1 MALPFPPT
9 TADQGPLRMTPD
21 ELHLPDFV
29 SAAFAG
35 AQVLVTG
42 GAGFIGGHIAHAAVA
57 LGARVRVLDDLS
69 GGTPD
74 NLPEGAEFIRA
85 DVRDTAKVAG
95 AVAGCRFV
103 FHQAAMVSVPVS
115 VERPGE
121 CVAVNVVATDGLLAA
136 CARAGVQ
143 RVMFAA
149 SAAAY
154 GNEPRLPCRED
165 QNPDAWSPYA
175 MSKVTGELLC
185 QSYSRCFG
193 LSTAALR
200 YFNVYGERQNPN
212 SAYAA
217 VISAFHKALTT
228 GARPKI
234 FGDGGQTRDFVHVL
248 DVVRANLLA
257 AACPERLVGRPM
269 NIGTGIKT
277 DLRTVLA
284 QMAQALGVQGEAGE
298 PEFLP
303 ARAGDIRESV
313 ADIALAR
320 RTLGY
325 APTLDFA
332 SGVRRMFQR
341 SGARATVQ
349 AGGGR

>member
-1 MALPFPPT
+1 MTPSAPSSTELALPAHVAP
-9 TADQGPLRMTPD
+9 
-21 ELHLPDFV
+21 
-29 SAAFAG
+29 AFAG
-35 AQVLVTG
+35 ATVLITG
-42 GAGFIGGHIAHAAVA
+42 GAGFIGGHIAHAAAA
-57 LGARVRVLDDLS
+57 LGARVRVMDDLS
-69 GGTPD
+69 GGTMANVPA
-74 NLPEGAEFIRA
+74 GAEFIQA
-85 DVRDTAKVAG
+85 DVRDTAAVSR

-115 VERPGE
+115 VEKPAE
-121 CVAVNVVATDGLLAA
+121 CLAVNVVATDALLAA
-136 CARAGVQ
+136 CAKAGVQ

-165 QNPDAWSPYA
+165 QNADAWSPYA

-228 GARPKI
+228 GVRAKI
-234 FGDGGQTRDFVHVL
+234 FGDGKQTRDFVHVL

-257 AACPERLVGRPM
+257 AACQERLAGRPM
-269 NIGTGIKT
+269 NIGTGVKT
-277 DLRTVLA
+277 DLRTVLSR
-284 QMAQALGVQGEAGE
+284 MAEALGVAGEAGE
-298 PEFLP
+298 PEFHP

-313 ADIALAR
+313 ADISLAGR
-320 RTLGY
+320 VLGY
-325 APTLDFA
+325 APTQDFA
-332 SGVRRMFQR
+332 SGIRRMLER
-341 SGARATVQ
+341 SGGAVKT
-349 AGGGR
+349 GGGR